1 MSEIHYT
8 PQHIWD
14 GLKVVILCGAV
25 LYEAVTHCKEAVTC
39 PVCLELLKQE
49 RQEQTIKELL
59 GGAKSV

>member
-39 PVCLELLKQE
+39 EACLKLLSADDN
-49 RQEQTIKELL
+49 IKVLL
-59 GGAKSV
+59 GGADSV